1 LTDIQVVGKKG
12 LNTLFKHIAQLAI
25 ICLTVWF
32 SSCKPKH
39 ICPAYQSSFYLDQKA
54 AALEFSPFDKDTLP
68 KLENLV
74 RKTDVLLI
82 VRLGKKKI
90 ENRMAVIPMITIY
103 PDADSLLANSDSL
116 SADSLAADDE
126 QLPEEGTD
134 DLIQDSTSAEES
146 DEVSPQE
153 ESPDEEA
160 RPKDE
165 EPDEGEKPQEEP
177 EPAQKKAPKKK
188 SEKDPELSDPSLK
201 FDFEESFQDSIPED
215 EILNPLP
222 EEDDTPV
229 PKEGGK
235 RKAAPLNKD
244 ADKPKEEEEA
254 EDDKF

>member
-1 LTDIQVVGKKG
+1 MYCGFQVAAIEDLKYWYPH
-12 LNTLFKHIAQLAI
+12 TAI
-25 ICLTVWF
+25 IAILWLSAWF

-103 PDADSLLANSDSL
+103 PETDSLLAASDSL

-126 QLPEEGTD
+126 MVPEEGSD
-134 DLIQDSTSAEES
+134 ELIQDSTSAEEPE
-146 DEVSPQE
+146 DAGPQE
-153 ESPDEEA
+153 ENPDEEA
-160 RPKDE
+160 RPKE
-165 EPDEGEKPQEEP
+165 EDPDEAEKPREEP
-177 EPAQKKAPKKK
+177 EAAQKKAPRKKA
-188 SEKDPELSDPSLK
+188 EKDPELSDPSLK
-201 FDFEESFQDSIPED
+201 FEFEDSFQDSIPED

-235 RKAAPLNKD
+235 RKAAPLNSD
-244 ADKPKEEEEA
+244 ADKPKEEEA

>member
-1 LTDIQVVGKKG
+1 MAANEDLKYWYPHT
-12 LNTLFKHIAQLAI
+12 AI
-25 ICLTVWF
+25 IAIVWLTVWF

-74 RKTDVLLI
+74 RKTDVLLV

-177 EPAQKKAPKKK
+177 EPILKKAPKKK

-244 ADKPKEEEEA
+244 ADKPKEEEA

>member
-1 LTDIQVVGKKG
+1 VYCC
-12 LNTLFKHIAQLAI
+12 HQLAANEDLKYWYPHTAI
-25 ICLTVWF
+25 IAIVWLTAWF

-177 EPAQKKAPKKK
+177 EPAQKKTPKKK

-201 FDFEESFQDSIPED
+201 FEFEESFQDSIPED

-222 EEDDTPV
+222 AEEDIPV

-235 RKAAPLNKD
+235 RKAAPLNSD
-244 ADKPKEEEEA
+244 ADKPKEEEA

>member
-1 LTDIQVVGKKG
+1 VTAE
-12 LNTLFKHIAQLAI
+12 LNLKVRIFHIAFIALLG
-25 ICLTVWF
+25 LTGWF

-54 AALEFSPFDKDTLP
+54 AALEFSPFDKDTMP

-103 PDADSLLANSDSL
+103 PDADSSIASSDSL
-116 SADSLAADDE
+116 AADSLAADDE
-126 QLPEEGTD
+126 LLPEEGD
-134 DLIQDSTSAEES
+134 EAAQDSTSVDESEKSGAGEET
-146 DEVSPQE
+146 
-153 ESPDEEA
+153 PDEGA
-160 RPKDE
+160 KPKDE
-165 EPDEGEKPQEEP
+165 EEPEAAEDPEKPKAEP
-177 EPAQKKAPKKK
+177 EIEQKKPSRKK

-201 FDFEESFQDSIPED
+201 YEFEESFQDSIPED
-215 EILNPLP
+215 EILNPIP
-222 EEDDTPV
+222 DEEEIPL

-235 RKAAPLNKD
+235 RRPAPLNGD
-244 ADKPKEEEEA
+244 ADKPKEEKA